1 MQTSALSF
9 GRDIR
14 PLFRAVDIEHMSRV
28 GVLLDDY
35 TYMADP
41 TNAQAVLEYLNGTR
55 GPECRPAART
65 GAISSSSSL
74 PNGWSR
80 GTNPN
85 AIAKAYHG
93 AA

>member
-1 MQTSALSF
+1 VQTSALSF

-14 PLFRAVDIEHMSRV
+14 PLFRPVDIEHMSRV

-55 GPECRPAART
+55 GPRMPP
-65 GAISSSSSL
+65 GG
-74 PNGWSR
+74 PYWSDQQLKLFTQWMEQ
-80 GTNPN
+80 GYKP
-85 AIAKAYHG
+85 
-93 AA
+93 